1 VRAAGTDR
9 EICRP
14 PYTAPVTLLAILL
27 PALAIAAA
35 VRRWFGPLP
44 WAIVALSLALTL
56 GFLGGAVFGNRLPV
70 PVDEVMR
77 GYPYR
82 GVFGAVAS
90 RNALTNDTVK
100 QILPWMQVAREE
112 LLHGRAPL
120 WNRYQFSGYPLLANG
135 QSAPFAP
142 LFLLTLFAPLPQ
154 QIVAMAGL
162 KIFLA
167 LLFGW
172 LFLRDEGVSPAAAL
186 FGSIVFAFSVFQ
198 TVYLYYPMT
207 TVTSL
212 LPAAAFA
219 VRGCVRDPGR
229 RWILLLAIVTAA
241 VASSGHPESAV
252 HIGIACALLLLLDR
266 PPAASLVRAVTA
278 ALLGLALSAP
288 AWVPV
293 IEQSLLSV
301 RAASLAAVPH
311 DAMNP
316 LVAWLFLNPDAFGN
330 PSRGTWQWIYNYSI
344 VAPTYLG
351 LLPLALLA
359 GARKRRDLLLLAIA
373 VLLFLVAMNWT
384 FLAHAINAVPPM
396 SLIAQDRLRF
406 VVLFF
411 VAIVAARTVDR
422 VPRIGVAAAGLVLLA
437 AALWLLQAKWGS
449 TLGPH
454 ATAGAIALALF
465 LVVATT
471 RPRLAPAA
479 AAIAIACELFAF
491 NSGFNALTSRAHYRP
506 SLPILERLRE
516 ISAGEPARIAGH
528 DWTFLPNA
536 AAQYGFED
544 VRGSDP
550 MELATYARFFERVA
564 ANDRSSDVKR
574 IQDADQP
581 ALAFLGVRFLL
592 ADPSYTA
599 SALWKLRYEGPD
611 GKLYEST
618 RWQRRFFAPR
628 GDARIGDIVQESP
641 AKLRVDVDAPRGA
654 LIASS
659 QVAAPGW
666 RADGA
671 RIVRIDGTWIG
682 LQVPPGRHTIE
693 LRYRPLS
700 FYGSSVVALMTLALT
715 SIWFSRTRTSNR
727 RAG

>member
-1 VRAAGTDR
+1 
-9 EICRP
+9 
-14 PYTAPVTLLAILL
+14 VTLVAIVL
-27 PALAIAAA
+27 PALAIAAGL
-35 VRRWFGPLP
+35 RRWFGPLP

-56 GFLGGAVFGNRLPV
+56 GLLGGAVFGNRLPV

-82 GVFGAVAS
+82 GVFGAVES
-90 RNALTNDTVK
+90 RNPLTNDTVK

-120 WNRYQFSGYPLLANG
+120 WNRYQFSGYPLLGNG

-154 QIVAMAGL
+154 QLVAMAGL

-186 FGSIVFAFSVFQ
+186 FGSIVFACSVFQ

-207 TVTSL
+207 TVTCL

-219 VRGCVRDPGR
+219 MRGCLREAGR

-252 HIGIACALLLLLDR
+252 HIGIGCALLLLLDK
-266 PPAASLVRAVTA
+266 PAAGSRVRAIAA

-344 VAPTYLG
+344 VAPTYVG
-351 LLPLALLA
+351 LIPLALLA
-359 GARKRRDLLLLAIA
+359 GARTRRDLLLLGAA

-384 FLAHAINAVPPM
+384 FLGHAINAVPPM

-411 VAIVAARTVDR
+411 AAIVAARAVDR
-422 VPRIGVAAAGLVLLA
+422 IPRIAIGMTGVALLA
-437 AALWLLQAKWGS
+437 GALWLLHAKWDS
-449 TLGPH
+449 TLGPRE
-454 ATAGAIALALF
+454 AAGATALALF
-465 LVVATT
+465 LAVAIA
-471 RPRLAPAA
+471 RPRFAPVAA
-479 AAIAIACELFAF
+479 ALAIAFELFAF
-491 NSGFNALTSRAHYRP
+491 NSGFNALTSRAYYRP

-516 ISAGEPARIAGH
+516 LSAGEPSRILGN
-528 DWTFLPNA
+528 DWTLLPNA

-544 VRGSDP
+544 IRGSDP
-550 MELATYARFFERVA
+550 MELATYARFFERIA
-564 ANDRSSDVKR
+564 AHDPSSDVKR
-574 IQDADQP
+574 VQDADQP
-581 ALAFLGVRFLL
+581 ALAFLGVRFLIT
-592 ADPSYTA
+592 DPSYKA
-599 SALWKLRYEGPD
+599 SPLWTLRYEGPD

-618 RWQRRFFAPR
+618 RWRRRFFAPG
-628 GDARIGDIVQESP
+628 GDARIGAIVQESP
-641 AKLRVDVDAPRGA
+641 AKLRIDVDAPRGA

-666 RADGA
+666 RAGGA
-671 RIVRIDGTWIG
+671 RIVRIDDTWIG
-682 LQVPPGRHTIE
+682 LQVPPGRHTVT
-693 LRYRPLS
+693 LRYLPAS
-700 FYGSSVVALMTLALT
+700 FYGSSVVALMALALT